1 MSADDT
7 QSSVSRQHY
16 IDTGEYLPGCPVT
29 LTAGRRARELPKC
42 GQPIHADGLCK
53 RHHADKVRLS
63 KPRNHRLVRLADL
76 TDRHIGRNIEVAGHV
91 GILTDTIPCG
101 DRVQLALI
109 VGGARIW
116 TDALGADETAEVW
129 TEVAG

>member
-1 MSADDT
+1 MTPDT
-7 QSSVSRQHY
+7 QSSASRQHY

-42 GQPIHADGLCK
+42 GQPIHADGLCE

-76 TDRHIGRNIEVAGHV
+76 TERHHGRHIEVAGHTGV
-91 GILTDTIPCG
+91 LAGVVPCG

-109 VGGARIW
+109 VGGARMW
-116 TDALGADETAEVW
+116 TDWLPADETAEVW